1 MSGESVALAGA
12 FLLEEK
18 PTMKKF
24 VLITGASGG
33 IGRAVA
39 LKLAKEGYS
48 LYLHYHSNE
57 EAIKKLLL
65 QLEEYG
71 GEYIPI
77 QANLAQSEGIYKV
90 AESIFSVDAIV
101 HNSGTSHYGLLLD
114 LAEADLDHLITLH
127 IKAPLLLTRELLPK
141 MLNKHQGNIVVISSI
156 WGQTGAAC
164 EVAYSTVKGAQIA
177 FVKALSKEVAL
188 NGIRVNGIAPG
199 AIATEM
205 LSDFSEED
213 LELLRTEIP
222 LGNLGEPQHIADGVS
237 FLISEQSAYM
247 TGQILAINGGWH
259 M

>member
-1 MSGESVALAGA
+1 
-12 FLLEEK
+12 
-18 PTMKKF
+18 MKKY

-33 IGRAVA
+33 IGQAIA

-48 LYLHYHSNE
+48 LYLHYHTNE
-57 EAIKKLLL
+57 KAIAKLLT

-77 QANLAQSEGIYKV
+77 QANLAEMDGINHV
-90 AESIFSVDAIV
+90 AASIFAIDAIV
-101 HNSGTSHYGLLLD
+101 HNSGTSHYGLLVD
-114 LAEADLDHLITLH
+114 LVEADLNQLINLH
-127 IKAPLLLTRELLPK
+127 IKTPLLLTKELLPK
-141 MLNKHQGNIVVISSI
+141 MLQKRSGAIVVISSI

-164 EVAYSTVKGAQIA
+164 EVAYSSVKGAQIA

-205 LSDFSEED
+205 LSDFSEEELD
-213 LELLRTEIP
+213 LLRGDIP
-222 LGNLGEPQHIADGVS
+222 LGILGAPQHVADGVS
-237 FLISEQSAYM
+237 FLLSEQSAYI
-247 TGQILAINGGWH
+247 TGQILGINGGWY